1 MNQKKLLYLSMVLAV
16 LLLLAGCGNSGTEPA
31 AQNTPP
37 ETSEDTA
44 QAPEIASAVEDAQDS
59 GSPDSQDATA
69 SEVEDMTVTGTEMEE
84 TAEEEPAPEE
94 TANAL
99 VVYFSRIGE
108 QYSVGVIEQGNTA
121 IVADMIAEYTGA
133 DVFEITPAEDHYPT
147 DNYRALTDI
156 GLQEQKDNARP
167 AIASEME
174 NFEEYDTVFLG
185 YPIWWNDLPMI
196 LYTFLE
202 SHDFTGK
209 TVIPF
214 CTHGGSQMAGTEAKI
229 ERTVAADAVLDG
241 LAIAGTDAQNH
252 RDRVRETVNNW
263 LGGLGY

>member
-1 MNQKKLLYLSMVLAV
+1 MNRKKRLYLSMVLAV

-31 AQNTPP
+31 APDDALEAS
-37 ETSEDTA
+37 ETSEGMA
-44 QAPEIASAVEDAQDS
+44 KAPETATVLEQESGTPDAK
-59 GSPDSQDATA
+59 DANAAGPET
-69 SEVEDMTVTGTEMEE
+69 EVPPEE
-84 TAEEEPAPEE
+84 VSAPEE

-121 IVADMIAEYTGA
+121 IVAEMVAEYTGA
-133 DVFEITPAEDHYPT
+133 DVFEITPAEDRYPT

-167 AIASEME
+167 AIASEIE
-174 NFEEYDTVFLG
+174 NFDEYDTVFLG
-185 YPIWWNDLPMI
+185 YPIWWGDLPMI

-202 SHDFTGK
+202 THDFTGK

-229 ERTVAADAVLDG
+229 ERTVTADAVLNG
-241 LAIAGTDAQNH
+241 LAIAGTDAQNN

-263 LGGLGY
+263 LDGLGY

>member
-1 MNQKKLLYLSMVLAV
+1 MNWRKLLYLPMALAL
-16 LLLLAGCGNSGTEPA
+16 LLLLAGCGNSGTETA
-31 AQNTPP
+31 APDSAPEALENT
-37 ETSEDTA
+37 T
-44 QAPEIASAVEDAQDS
+44 QAPETVTVPEEEESGGTPDS
-59 GSPDSQDATA
+59 GDADTAADEKDADSVPEEIPV
-69 SEVEDMTVTGTEMEE
+69 SEE
-84 TAEEEPAPEE
+84 TSS
-94 TANAL
+94 AL

-121 IVADMIAEYTGA
+121 IVAEMIAERTGA

-147 DNYRALTDI
+147 DNYRALTEV

-167 AIASEME
+167 AIASEIE
-174 NFEEYDTVFLG
+174 NFADYDTVFLG

-202 SHDFTGK
+202 TYDFSGK

-229 ERTVAADAVLDG
+229 EQTITADAVLNG
-241 LAIAGTDAQNH
+241 LAIAGTDAQNNH
-252 RDRVRETVNNW
+252 DRVRETVNNW
-263 LGGLGY
+263 LEGLGY

>member
-1 MNQKKLLYLSMVLAV
+1 MNRKKLLYLPMVLAV
-16 LLLLAGCGNSGTEPA
+16 LFLLVACGNAEPA
-31 AQNTPP
+31 APDNAPEAS

-44 QAPEIASAVEDAQDS
+44 QAPEIAAV
-59 GSPDSQDATA
+59 
-69 SEVEDMTVTGTEMEE
+69 
-84 TAEEEPAPEE
+84 AEEEESSGTPDSEDADASGLDTEEAVEE
-94 TANAL
+94 TPASEEKSSML

-121 IVADMIAEYTGA
+121 IVAEMIAERTGA
-133 DVFEITPAEDHYPT
+133 HVFEITPAENHYPT

-229 ERTVAADAVLDG
+229 ERTMTAEAVLNG
-241 LAIAGTDAQNH
+241 LAVAGTDAQNN
-252 RDRVRETVNNW
+252 RDSVRETVNNW
-263 LGGLGY
+263 LDGLGY